1 MADNIRLITFSAQTV
16 KAVNDA
22 NVYEAALGPGG
33 VKYGCV
39 VTASAAA
46 SNVLH
51 ITAGN
56 GVICGRAFEVFETD
70 IPIQLSGAGTMK
82 GRVYLHMDLS
92 NAAEPIQ
99 IMTETGSSLTPPIQQ
114 EDVNVTNGI
123 YEINLATF
131 EVTTSAI
138 ANVVNAKKGLDIP
151 RDVTDEVEFISS
163 NGGAIRSYSAI
174 ETAGLVIINGVI
186 VTTREITNGSLQLGN
201 FRYKGKNLTKF
212 SIGTTTRL
220 YYGGQNTDNEC
231 SVWNGYVQMIKR
243 STNIPAGTSGGFT
256 MMAVFQR

>member
-22 NVYEAALGPGG
+22 NVYEAALGTGG

-39 VTASAAA
+39 VTAAA
-46 SNVLH
+46 SGNTIH

-56 GVICGRAFEVFETD
+56 GVLCGRAFEVFETD
-70 IPIQLSGAGTMK
+70 IPIQLSGSGTLQ
-82 GRVYLHMDLS
+82 GRVYLHLDLS
-92 NAAEPIQ
+92 NVAEPIQ

-138 ANVVNAKKGLDIP
+138 KNVVNVAPKLVARKLQK
-151 RDVTDEVEFISS
+151 TE
-163 NGGAIRSYSAI
+163 YSFNV
-174 ETAGLVIINGVI
+174 TAG
-186 VTTREITNGSLQLGN
+186 
-201 FRYKGKNLTKF
+201 TKF
-212 SIGTTTRL
+212 STTLQDYEGEIIEAYLNGLRL
-220 YYGGQNTDNEC
+220 RENEYTITDAGLFTLKATMQTTGNEIQIVKWFYG
-231 SVWNGYVQMIKR
+231 
-243 STNIPAGTSGGFT
+243 
-256 MMAVFQR
+256 